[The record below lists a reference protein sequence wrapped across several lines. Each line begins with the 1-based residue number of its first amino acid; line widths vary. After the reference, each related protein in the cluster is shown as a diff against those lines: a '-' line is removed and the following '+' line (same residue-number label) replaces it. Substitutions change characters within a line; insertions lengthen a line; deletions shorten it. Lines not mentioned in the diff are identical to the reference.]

1 MVLQFLYPKLTA
13 EMFSLYTFKTF
24 FSLHFAFKGRL
35 LGNLIDVNWGN
46 SDAFESQ
53 VRFFLGDSYS
63 KKSSSGA
70 NSSCEL
76 CLDNFCHVL
85 IFRWF
90 S

>member
-1 MVLQFLYPKLTA
+1 
-13 EMFSLYTFKTF
+13 MFSLYTFKTF
-24 FSLHFAFKGRL
+24 SSLPFAFEARL
-35 LGNLIDVNWGN
+35 CCALHGETGETPMLSRVEL
-46 SDAFESQ
+46 S
-53 VRFFLGDSYS
+53 FFFGDSYS
-63 KKSSSGA
+63 KKSSDA

>member
-24 FSLHFAFKGRL
+24 FSLHFPFKARL
-35 LGNLIDVNWGN
+35 LGNPMGINWGN
-46 SDAFESQ
+46 SNAFESQ
-53 VRFFLGDSYS
+53 ERFFLGGSYS

-76 CLDNFCHVL
+76 CLDNLSCSHFQVV
-85 IFRWF
+85 
-90 S
+90 